1 MIVKVIALFLVLI
14 NLHCLF
20 TEGEVSF
27 FVNTLFSSLLLYF
40 TVKENYWGVMP
51 CLKR

>member
-1 MIVKVIALFLVLI
+1 MVVKVTALFLVLI

-27 FVNTLFSSLLLYF
+27 FVNLLFSSLLLYF
-40 TVKENYWGVMP
+40 TVKDNY
-51 CLKR
+51 